1 MSNTLICKHLFVAG
15 KQLADGNEE
24 TIKAFLGLS
33 TLTPKAIIEAKEIYS
48 QFDMHDFF
56 EWASHHFGLDD
67 YYEDGEDLINQIKRH
82 LGYKE
87 LSLQSEQDFRFVS
100 CLIGRTCP

>member
-1 MSNTLICKHLFVAG
+1 MDPWQITNPATAG
-15 KQLADGNEE
+15 FFFQERNEE

-33 TLTPKAIIEAKEIYS
+33 SLTPKAIIEAKEIYS
-48 QFDMHDFF
+48 QFDMHEFF